1 MASKRLKKK
10 RQKALLQQQVKA
22 QAKLL
27 NIKEKEIK
35 RSSFSSLQTLAQKAE
50 KVQKETHRK
59 KRADSRKQTRLKKQK
74 YLESLG
80 IDVWKLRI
88 KDIDKVKIK
97 DIESKKV
104 NEKTYPHLFNQ
115 HNFDFDKVYI
125 LPEGK
130 HFFFAYRDFAGE
142 RSFEEILSDYEGLP
156 INVLL
161 SRLENIVRLK
171 PSYQKGVRGTSSGSA
186 GEYKF
191 QCADKST
198 IQMFNRE
205 TYNQNR
211 RKSKRKRH
219 QGQNRGF
226 QVLKSGRNISI
237 DKVTP
242 RRLLEV
248 ANAIMHN
255 VTEIDRQTFYRNFYS
270 AVSRTMP
277 DFAEILPKP

>member
-1 MASKRLKKK
+1 MASKRQKKK
-10 RQKALLQQQVKA
+10 QQKALLQRQVKA

-27 NIKEKEIK
+27 NIDEKQIK
-35 RSSFSSLQTLAQKAE
+35 KSSFSTLQTLSQKAE
-50 KVQKETHRK
+50 KVQKQTHRK
-59 KRADSRKQTRLKKQK
+59 RRSDSRKQTRLKKQK

-80 IDVWKLRI
+80 IDIWKLRV
-88 KDIDKVKIK
+88 KDIDSVKIK
-97 DIESKKV
+97 DIEKRIV
-104 NEKTYPHLFNQ
+104 NSSNYPHLFKDS
-115 HNFDFDKVYI
+115 FDFDKVYH
-125 LPEGK
+125 LPDNK
-130 HFFFAYRDFAGE
+130 HFFFAFRDFAGE
-142 RSFEEILSDYEGLP
+142 RSLEEILSEYEGLP
-156 INVLL
+156 IDTLL
-161 SRLENIVRLK
+161 QRLEHIVNMA
-171 PSYQKGVRGTSSGSA
+171 PTYQKGVRGTSSGSA

-191 QCADKST
+191 QCADRGT

-211 RKSKRKRH
+211 RKPKRKKH
-219 QGQNRGF
+219 GGQKQGF

-248 ANAIMHN
+248 VNAFMYN
-255 VTEIDRQTFYRNFYS
+255 VTEIDRQSFYRNFYS